1 MRRLGLLL
9 GLAALL
15 ACLPSA
21 PAQADFGLSEMGV
34 SFTDEGG
41 APETRA
47 GAHPFAVTTS
57 FEVNTTLSPT
67 KKDEKGNP
75 VAVVDGALRDLD
87 IHTPPGLA
95 GNPTAMP
102 RCATLDFLAS
112 DAFGNPSCP
121 DSTAIGILTA
131 VVTGGKGIPGEETVS
146 VHNMEPSPG
155 TAAKIGFWVGG
166 VPTTIDLA
174 VNPSYPHDV
183 VASLSNA
190 SQIVEVLSSEA
201 TLWGNPADD
210 AHDKDRGD
218 CAYEIPAF
226 PPEASCDAGV
236 PTAPFIT
243 MPRSCTG
250 PLLTAFRALSW
261 WSGDPESPG
270 PPALFE
276 GTAQSPALSECAGL
290 RFSPQLEIQPTS
302 RRAASASGLDVS
314 LTVSDEGLADPQ
326 GRAHSDLKQAVVTL
340 PEGMTIN
347 PSQAQ
352 GLATCSEADL
362 ARETA
367 TSEFGDGCPAA
378 SKIGTVE
385 VESPLL
391 EGEILKGSLFVAE
404 PYRNRFGSLLAVY
417 QVIKSPRLGIVLRLA
432 GEVEPDLRT
441 GQIRT
446 TFGGEGTDPLPQL
459 PFGEFRLRFREGGR
473 SPLITPGRCGTHQVK
488 ATLTPWAD
496 PTHPYETSSS
506 FEVTSG
512 VGGGPCPQAGTQ
524 PFEPAFTAGTLSNAA
539 GQHSPF
545 AMRLTRRDGDQ
556 DLTRFSSALPE
567 GLLPRLKGVER
578 CPQAQVDAA
587 RTKSGLAELAQPSC
601 PPSSR
606 IGEVKAGAGVGDQ
619 LTYVGGQIH
628 LSGPYKG
635 APLSAAVIT
644 PAVAGPFDVGT
655 VVVQV
660 GLDVDP
666 VTGEGKIDGSAS
678 DPIPHIL
685 AGIPLSL
692 RDVQAAVDRP
702 RFILNPTSCREMAVG
717 ASIWGGGLDPFS
729 VSDDAPVSRQERF
742 QAANCAALGFKPRLS
757 IALKGGTKRGAHP
770 ALRSVYRPRAGDANL
785 ASLALRLPTSAFL
798 EQAHIR
804 TICTRVQFAQDACPK
819 GAVYGHVV
827 ATTPLLEEPL
837 KGPAYLRSSNNELPD
852 LVFDLHGLV
861 DIEVSARI
869 DSVRG
874 GIRAT
879 FPNVPDAP
887 ITRVVVSMQGA
898 RKGLIVNSTD
908 LCGGIN
914 RARARLRAQSGR
926 KRGLRPVVRA
936 VGCGGGTQGGRG
948 KGARR
953 R

>member
-1 MRRLGLLL
+1 MRRLALALASLSLL
-9 GLAALL
+9 GAL
-15 ACLPSA
+15 CLGA
-21 PAQADFGLSEMGV
+21 TPAQAAFGLSETDV
-34 SFTDEGG
+34 SFTDKDG

-57 FEVNTTLSPT
+57 FRVNTTLSPT
-67 KKDEKGNP
+67 KG
-75 VAVVDGALRDLD
+75 VQVVDGALRDLD

-102 RCATLDFLAS
+102 RCETLDFLAN
-112 DAFGNPSCP
+112 DEFGNPSCP

-131 VVTGGKGIPGEETVS
+131 KVGGGKGIEGEETVS
-146 VHNMEPSPG
+146 IHNMEPSPG

-166 VPTTIDLA
+166 VPTTINLG
-174 VNPSYPHDV
+174 VNPDHPHNV

-190 SQIVEVLSSEA
+190 SQIVEVIESSA
-201 TLWGNPADD
+201 TLWGNPADK
-210 AHDKDRGD
+210 AHDSERGD
-218 CAYEIPAF
+218 CAYESVAF
-226 PPEASCDAGV
+226 PPERTCDAGA
-236 PTAPFIT
+236 PPEPFIT

-250 PLLTAFRALSW
+250 PLLTTFRALSW
-261 WSGDPESPG
+261 WSGDPLAPG
-270 PPALFE
+270 PPSLFE
-276 GTAQSPALSECAGL
+276 GTAESPGLSGCPGL
-290 RFSPQLEIQPTS
+290 RFSPSLAIQPTS
-302 RRAASASGLDVS
+302 QRAESPSGLDVRLS
-314 LTVSDEGLADPQ
+314 VKDEGLGDPE
-326 GRAHSDLKQAVVTL
+326 GRAHSDLRQAVVAL

-347 PSQAQ
+347 PSQAE
-352 GLATCSEADL
+352 GLGTCSEADL

-367 TSEFGDGCPAA
+367 TSEFGEGCPAA

-417 QVIKSPRLGIVLRLA
+417 QVIKSPRLGISLKLA
-432 GEVEPDLRT
+432 GKVEPDPRT
-441 GQIRT
+441 GQILT

-459 PFGEFRLRFREGGR
+459 PFSEFRLRFREGGR
-473 SPLITPGRCGTHQVK
+473 SPLITPNRCGTHQVT
-488 ATLTPWAD
+488 AALTPWAD
-496 PTHPYETSSS
+496 PAHPYVTASS
-506 FEVTSG
+506 FQIASG
-512 VGGGPCPQAGTQ
+512 VGGGPCPQPGAPPFDPGFSAGTI
-524 PFEPAFTAGTLSNAA
+524 SNAA
-539 GQHSPF
+539 GSHSPF

-556 DLTRFSSALPE
+556 DLTKLSSVLPE
-567 GLLPRLKGVER
+567 GLLPKLRGVER
-578 CPQAQVDAA
+578 CPQGSIDAA
-587 RTKSGLAELAQPSC
+587 KGKTGLQELAQPSC
-601 PPSSR
+601 PAASR

-619 LTYVGGQIH
+619 LTYVTGQVY

-660 GLDVDP
+660 GLNVDP
-666 VTGEGKIDGSAS
+666 VTGEGLIDGSAS

-685 AGIPLSL
+685 AGIPLRL
-692 RDVQAAVDRP
+692 RDVQVAVDRP
-702 RFILNPTSCREMAVG
+702 SFILNPTSCREMATR
-717 ASIWGGGLDPFS
+717 ARIWGGGLDPFS
-729 VSDDAPVSRQERF
+729 GADDSPVSRQERF

-757 IALKGGTKRGAHP
+757 VSLRGGTKRGAHP
-770 ALRSVYRPRAGDANL
+770 ALRSVYRPRPGDANL

-819 GAVYGHVV
+819 GAVYGHVT
-827 ATTPLLEEPL
+827 ATTPLLAEPL
-837 KGPAYLRSSNNELPD
+837 SGPAYLRSSDNDLPD

-861 DIEVSARI
+861 DIEVAARI

-887 ITRVVVSMQGA
+887 ISEVVVSMQGA
-898 RKGLIVNSTD
+898 RKGLIVNSRD
-908 LCGGIN
+908 LCGGTA
-914 RARARLRAQSGR
+914 RARAKLVAQSGR
-926 KRGLRPVVRA
+926 KRGLRPVVTPT
-936 VGCGGGTQGGRG
+936 GCGKT
-948 KGARR
+948 RR
-953 R
+953 

>member
-1 MRRLGLLL
+1 VKRLLTLFALSLL
-9 GLAALL
+9 GALSL
-15 ACLPSA
+15 GAA
-21 PAQADFGLSEMGV
+21 PAQATFGLSETDV
-34 SFTDEGG
+34 SFTDKDGN
-41 APETRA
+41 PETRA

-57 FEVNTTLSPT
+57 FRVNTTLSPT
-67 KKDEKGNP
+67 KK
-75 VAVVDGALRDLD
+75 VQVVDGALRNLD

-102 RCATLDFLAS
+102 PCQTLDFLAS

-131 VVTGGKGIPGEETVS
+131 KVGGGKGIEGEETVS
-146 VHNMEPSPG
+146 IHNMEPSPG

-166 VPTTIDLA
+166 VPTTIDLG
-174 VNPSYPHDV
+174 VNPDHPHDV

-190 SQIVEVLSSEA
+190 SQIVEVIESSA
-201 TLWGNPADD
+201 TLWGNPADE

-218 CAYEIPAF
+218 CAYESVAF
-226 PPEASCDAGV
+226 PPEATCPAGT
-236 PTAPFIT
+236 PLRPFIT

-250 PLLTAFRALSW
+250 PLLTTFKALSW
-261 WSGDPESPG
+261 WSGDPLSPG
-270 PPALFE
+270 PPAGFE
-276 GTAQSPALSECAGL
+276 DTAQSEALSECAGL
-290 RFSPQLEIQPTS
+290 RFSPALAIQPTS
-302 RRAASASGLDVS
+302 QRAASPSGLDVS
-314 LTVSDEGLADPQ
+314 LSVTDEGLQDPE
-326 GRAHSDLKQAVVTL
+326 GRAHSDLKKAVVTL
-340 PEGMTIN
+340 PQGMTIN

-352 GLATCSEADL
+352 GLQTCSEEDL
-362 ARETA
+362 KRETA

-404 PYRNRFGSLLAVY
+404 PLSNRFGSLLAVY
-417 QVIKSPRLGIVLRLA
+417 QVIKSPRLGVVLKLA
-432 GEVEPDLRT
+432 GRVEPDPKT
-441 GQIRT
+441 GQIAT

-459 PFGEFRLRFREGGR
+459 PFSQFRLRFREGGR
-473 SPLITPGRCGTHQVK
+473 SPLITPGACGTHQVT
-488 ATLTPWAD
+488 ATFTPWANPTD
-496 PTHPYETSSS
+496 PYQTTSS
-506 FEVTSG
+506 FQIASG
-512 VGGGPCPQAGTQ
+512 VGGGPCPSGGTQ
-524 PFEPAFTAGTLSNAA
+524 PFDPGFSAGTLNNAA
-539 GQHSPF
+539 AQHSPF

-556 DLTRFSSALPE
+556 DLTKFSSVLPE
-567 GLLPRLKGVER
+567 GLLPKLRGVER
-578 CPQAQVDAA
+578 CPQGAIEAAEA
-587 RTKSGLAELAQPSC
+587 RTGIQELASPSC
-601 PPSSR
+601 PPASK
-606 IGEVKAGAGVGDQ
+606 IGEIKAGAGVGDQ
-619 LTYVGGQIH
+619 LTYVSGQIH
-628 LSGPYKG
+628 LAGPFKG

-660 GLDVDP
+660 GLNVDP

-685 AGIPLSL
+685 AGIPLAL
-692 RDVQAAVDRP
+692 RDVQVSVERP
-702 RFILNPTSCREMAVG
+702 SFILNPTSCREMATR

-729 VSDDAPVSRQERF
+729 VADDSPVSRAERF
-742 QAANCAALGFKPRLS
+742 QASNCAALGFKPRLS
-757 IALKGGTKRGAHP
+757 IDLKGGTKRGAHP
-770 ALRSVYRPRAGDANL
+770 ALRSVYRPRPGDANL

-819 GAVYGHVV
+819 GAVYGHVT

-837 KGPAYLRSSNNELPD
+837 RGPAYLRSSNNDLPD

-861 DIEVSARI
+861 DVEVSARI
-869 DSVRG
+869 DSVGG

-879 FPNVPDAP
+879 FPDVPDAP
-887 ITRVVVSMQGA
+887 IARVVVSMQGA
-898 RKGLIVNSTD
+898 RKGLIVNSRD
-908 LCGGIN
+908 LCGGTA
-914 RARARLRAQSGR
+914 RARAKLRAQSGR

-936 VGCGGGTQGGRG
+936 SGCGGKGRSG